1 MKRYL
6 ITLCKNFL
14 FWMLF
19 FALGRAIFL
28 LFNISSLNN
37 INVGEI
43 LLTFVHALRLDLS
56 TTCYIMVIPFII
68 MTCQLITNKNWLNKL
83 LKIYMA
89 VLVIA
94 SSMAILTDICLYR
107 EWDFKLN
114 YKAIYYLQNPSE
126 IMRSATIWEIVF
138 VILGTM
144 VLFTFSYYI
153 YDRFISEPR
162 IIKKS
167 KFYWQSALC
176 LIIGSGLIF
185 VGIRGGVSQVP
196 ISQSASYFSKHQLL
210 NDAAVNP
217 EWNLLCTTIK
227 FSRLNNVNPF
237 VRMDEKEAEKL
248 VKELYPIRQDSCIK
262 VLKTTHPNIVIIL
275 LESWS
280 ADLIES
286 LGGKP
291 GITPYFKE
299 LEKEG
304 LLFTKTYANGHRSQ
318 QGISAVLNGFPPIPI
333 NVLTDNFEKFTKLN
347 SFNKDLKKRKY
358 TSSFYFGGDLVYGN
372 LKAFLMSNEFD
383 RIIDEKDFPYNTPR
397 GKLSIFDKYSFERQ
411 LSDLNNEKEPFFSML
426 FTATTHSPYDEPKD
440 VVDQLNWKIP
450 EVPYLNSAKYT
461 DYYLGK
467 YFEQAKKEG
476 WYENTLFILI
486 SDHSH
491 RTYNQ
496 WDYHS
501 AEYQHIPML
510 WLGGALKNE
519 FRGKQ
524 IDKLCSQIDIP
535 YTILRQID
543 INSDSY
549 KWSNDI
555 LNPNSGQFVPVET
568 TVGLNW
574 IRPNGF
580 IFYDGFKN
588 ESKVSG
594 FENDSVR
601 NQEILFNKA
610 FLQYLYETYLN
621 Y

>member
-28 LFNISSLNN
+28 LFNINSLNN
-37 INVGEI
+37 INVGEV

-56 TTCYIMVIPFII
+56 TTCYIMSIPFIL
-68 MTCQLITNKNWLNKL
+68 MTFQLITNKNWLNKL
-83 LKIYMA
+83 IKIYMA

-94 SSMAILTDICLYR
+94 SSIAILTDICLYH

-114 YKAIYYLQNPSE
+114 YKAIYYLQNPAE
-126 IMRSATIWEIVF
+126 IMRSATIWEMVF

-162 IIKKS
+162 ITKKS

-176 LIIGSGLIF
+176 LIIGSGFIF
-185 VGIRGGVSQVP
+185 IGMRGGVSQVP

-237 VRMDEKEAEKL
+237 VRMDETEAEKL
-248 VKELYPIRQDSCIK
+248 VKELYTIKQDSCLK

-304 LLFTKTYANGHRSQ
+304 LLFTKTYSNGHRSQ

-333 NVLTDNFEKFTKLN
+333 NVLTDNFEKFSKLN
-347 SFNKDLKKRKY
+347 SINKDLKKKNY

-372 LKAFLMSNEFD
+372 IKAFLMSNEFD
-383 RIIDEKDFPYNTPR
+383 RIIDEKDFAYNTPH
-397 GKLSIFDKYSFERQ
+397 GKLSIFDNYTFERQ
-411 LSDLNNEKEPFFSML
+411 LSDLSNEKEPFFSML

-440 VVDQLNWKIP
+440 VVDQINWKVS

-476 WYENTLFILI
+476 WYDNTLFILI
-486 SDHSH
+486 ADHSH

-496 WDYHS
+496 WSYHS

-535 YTILRQID
+535 YSILRQLD
-543 INSDSY
+543 IYSDSY

-555 LNPNSGQFVPVET
+555 LNPYSGQFVPVET

-580 IFYDGFKN
+580 IYYDGFKN
-588 ESKVSG
+588 ESRVSG

-601 NQEILFNKA
+601 NQEILYNKA

>member
-1 MKRYL
+1 M
-6 ITLCKNFL
+6 
-14 FWMLF
+14 
-19 FALGRAIFL
+19 
-28 LFNISSLNN
+28 
-37 INVGEI
+37 
-43 LLTFVHALRLDLS
+43 
-56 TTCYIMVIPFII
+56 
-68 MTCQLITNKNWLNKL
+68 
-83 LKIYMA
+83 
-89 VLVIA
+89 
-94 SSMAILTDICLYR
+94 
-107 EWDFKLN
+107 
-114 YKAIYYLQNPSE
+114 
-126 IMRSATIWEIVF
+126 VF

-144 VLFTFSYYI
+144 VLFTLSYYI

-162 IIKKS
+162 ITKKS

-185 VGIRGGVSQVP
+185 IGIRGGVSQVP

-248 VKELYPIRQDSCIK
+248 VKELYTIKQDSCIK
-262 VLKTTHPNIVIIL
+262 VLKTKHPNIVIIL

-304 LLFTKTYANGHRSQ
+304 LLFTKTYSNGHRSQ

-347 SFNKDLKKRKY
+347 SFNKDLKKKKY

-383 RIIDEKDFPYNTPR
+383 RIIDEKDFSYSTPR
-397 GKLSIFDKYSFERQ
+397 GKLSIFDKYTFERQ
-411 LSDLNNEKEPFFSML
+411 LSDLNNEKEPFFSMI

-440 VVDQLNWKIP
+440 VVDQINWKIP
-450 EVPYLNSAKYT
+450 EVSYLNSAKYT

-476 WYENTLFILI
+476 WYEKTLFILI
-486 SDHSH
+486 ADHSH

-535 YTILRQID
+535 YTILRQLD

-549 KWSNDI
+549 KWSNNI

-601 NQEILFNKA
+601 NQEILYNKA

>member
-1 MKRYL
+1 
-6 ITLCKNFL
+6 
-14 FWMLF
+14 
-19 FALGRAIFL
+19 
-28 LFNISSLNN
+28 
-37 INVGEI
+37 
-43 LLTFVHALRLDLS
+43 
-56 TTCYIMVIPFII
+56 
-68 MTCQLITNKNWLNKL
+68 
-83 LKIYMA
+83 
-89 VLVIA
+89 
-94 SSMAILTDICLYR
+94 
-107 EWDFKLN
+107 
-114 YKAIYYLQNPSE
+114 
-126 IMRSATIWEIVF
+126 
-138 VILGTM
+138 
-144 VLFTFSYYI
+144 
-153 YDRFISEPR
+153 
-162 IIKKS
+162 
-167 KFYWQSALC
+167 
-176 LIIGSGLIF
+176 
-185 VGIRGGVSQVP
+185 
-196 ISQSASYFSKHQLL
+196 
-210 NDAAVNP
+210 
-217 EWNLLCTTIK
+217 
-227 FSRLNNVNPF
+227 
-237 VRMDEKEAEKL
+237 
-248 VKELYPIRQDSCIK
+248 
-262 VLKTTHPNIVIIL
+262 
-275 LESWS
+275 LE
-280 ADLIES
+280 
-286 LGGKP
+286 
-291 GITPYFKE
+291 
-299 LEKEG
+299 
-304 LLFTKTYANGHRSQ
+304 N
-318 QGISAVLNGFPPIPI
+318 
-333 NVLTDNFEKFTKLN
+333 
-347 SFNKDLKKRKY
+347 
-358 TSSFYFGGDLVYGN
+358 
-372 LKAFLMSNEFD
+372 
-383 RIIDEKDFPYNTPR
+383 
-397 GKLSIFDKYSFERQ
+397 
-411 LSDLNNEKEPFFSML
+411 
-426 FTATTHSPYDEPKD
+426 
-440 VVDQLNWKIP
+440 P